1 MKKITILSLI
11 QILSHEQF
19 SYVVRNSEYLGVIK
33 LQILP
38 NLSIEDNLNLE
49 FVEDEES
56 LEENQ
61 LLILYEINKQEIIF
75 CSDELEEIIIQY
87 A

>member
-19 SYVVRNSEYLGVIK
+19 SYVVRNSEYTGVIK